1 MGSEMCI
8 RDSFL
13 SFEIEG
19 LAPGDCIDVEL
30 LVDQQTSGGA
40 RDQPASYIKFDE
52 ATDRYFEFDFDG
64 STGLRNT
71 GSRNDQLLFTLSF
84 CDGLRGDADG
94 LADGRIVDPGAP
106 AFAETEAAEPS
117 VVTVTQSGAMNWAWL
132 LLGLLATAAR
142 SRGQRQAPR

>member
-1 MGSEMCI
+1 MNVNV
-8 RDSFL
+8 DVDVDFDTD
-13 SFEIEG
+13 
-19 LAPGDCIDVEL
+19 ADANADADGDVGTAADAAA
-30 LVDQQTSGGA
+30 DAADADAGGGC
-40 RDQPASYIKFDE
+40 DDDDFDG
-52 ATDRYFEFDFDG
+52 DFEFDFDG